1 MHAKFVLMQLRHLGD
16 GDDPLVYNACE
27 TYGFKESSKG
37 ERVTTWWDSY
47 RKVVVFSFIQSRFSP
62 PLSNGDFQLGSWA
75 TTVGRSRHKASA
87 AAARCALVRT
97 CLSELLQ
104 RIIISNSR

>member
-37 ERVTTWWDSY
+37 ERVTICGILTEKWWSSVLY
-47 RKVVVFSFIQSRFSP
+47 NLAS
-62 PLSNGDFQLGSWA
+62 L
-75 TTVGRSRHKASA
+75 RH
-87 AAARCALVRT
+87 
-97 CLSELLQ
+97 
-104 RIIISNSR
+104 